1 MLLHSLRHIDRR
13 RKDKIKMFDIIQK
26 NHRWRISFHSDIFL
40 FPFAIISGIFTCEVS
55 DFDDKQYG
63 SVKVEV
69 RHYPQV
75 DLDPMSASIMQGTQV
90 SIKCI
95 SPDDS
100 WQQFSYEWFK
110 VSVIQMDQVIQL

>member
-1 MLLHSLRHIDRR
+1 M
-13 RKDKIKMFDIIQK
+13 
-26 NHRWRISFHSDIFL
+26 
-40 FPFAIISGIFTCEVS
+40 ISGIFTCEVS

-75 DLDPMSASIMQGTQV
+75 DLDPMSASVMQGTQV

-100 WQQFSYEWFK
+100 WQQFAYEWFK
-110 VSVIQMDQVIQL
+110 VSVIQMDQAKMAYNFDIMYNV